1 MYTSYGEDLA
11 KIKSLSD
18 ELVFH
23 PVKYRVLFGNKA
35 ESTLQAKFKIVKNA
49 GLVLNDNDIKSRVI
63 SLINQ
68 FFALENWEFGDKF
81 YFSELSTYVMKEM
94 APDIVT
100 FLIVPQDATQTFGSL
115 FEIKSESD
123 EIFISGAT
131 VNDLEI
137 IDAIT
142 ANQLVA
148 SGKVVTSGSSTN
160 TGITSAAA
168 TSTGATYTSTSSST
182 ISSASTTS
190 SSSTSSSSPSS
201 SGGGGYSSGG
211 GGSSSGGGG
220 SSSGGGSSG
229 GGGYGY

>member
-1 MYTSYGEDLA
+1 
-11 KIKSLSD
+11 
-18 ELVFH
+18 
-23 PVKYRVLFGNKA
+23 
-35 ESTLQAKFKIVKNA
+35 
-49 GLVLNDNDIKSRVI
+49 
-63 SLINQ
+63 
-68 FFALENWEFGDKF
+68 
-81 YFSELSTYVMKEM
+81 MKEM

-160 TGITSAAA
+160 TGITSKQHIPLAQLIHP
-168 TSTGATYTSTSSST
+168 TSSST
-182 ISSASTTS
+182 ISSSKHYKYPAQVP
-190 SSSTSSSSPSS
+190 SSPKQ
-201 SGGGGYSSGG
+201 
-211 GGSSSGGGG
+211 
-220 SSSGGGSSG
+220 
-229 GGGYGY
+229 